1 MFDVGLAGLVF
12 LRAAYSCEM
21 ADERIREWAQ
31 GLIAHDERAFE
42 RARARFLR
50 RPGAKRLHDL
60 RTNARR
66 LRSLYEDMHEAIP
79 SLPSKRLRRLIDL
92 TGQARDAAVLREVLR
107 ATLDEHERHAARA
120 LLRALRK
127 QERIT
132 LKRIAG
138 ALARQRSFTS

>member
-1 MFDVGLAGLVF
+1 
-12 LRAAYSCEM
+12 M

-31 GLIAHDERAFE
+31 GLIVHDERAFE

-60 RTNARR
+60 RTSARR

-79 SLPSKRLRRLIDL
+79 SLPNKRLRRLIAL
-92 TGQARDAAVLREVLR
+92 TGQARDAAVLRETLR
-107 ATLDEHERHAARA
+107 ATLDECEKRAARA

-127 QERIT
+127 RERVA
-132 LKRIAG
+132 LNRIAG
-138 ALARQRSFTS
+138 TLVRLRSFTS